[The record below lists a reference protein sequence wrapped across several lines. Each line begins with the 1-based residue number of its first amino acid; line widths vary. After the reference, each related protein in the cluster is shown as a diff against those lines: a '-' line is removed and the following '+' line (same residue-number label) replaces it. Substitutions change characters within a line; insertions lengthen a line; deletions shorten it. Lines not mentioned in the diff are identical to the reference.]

1 MVIWISRIERERS
14 MWFRLIGT
22 GFAAAFGVLV
32 AGFGNGAEGAC
43 DPFPE
48 VDWWGDLSHESVVEY
63 VDRKHRGN

>member
-1 MVIWISRIERERS
+1 